1 MLLHYD
7 DETILL
13 ILYLQYLLHLYLLKI
28 DIECSITRTNTTRYD
43 TSLIMVQQKDVNE
56 YQDGSFSFFA
66 FSRPLS
72 LESWLMFALAIFV
85 TGATCFIIEYLLNK
99 DRSVESRR
107 RLSEAAFSLMSR
119 GNYESNYYGSI
130 RMINLSMNLLSIL
143 VFLATYTAN
152 LASFMV
158 VNNKPT
164 VQINDLNDAV
174 ISSKMICYWGGTSQE
189 RFFKA
194 RYPDYPNQYAFSAG
208 SSEFTLFE
216 LIQEGKCEIGLTE
229 ITAFNS
235 AKRDFSLNKDCN
247 LEWVG
252 RVVDIGF
259 ASFPIATS
267 TKYWLVPMV

>member
-1 MLLHYD
+1 
-7 DETILL
+7 
-13 ILYLQYLLHLYLLKI
+13 
-28 DIECSITRTNTTRYD
+28 
-43 TSLIMVQQKDVNE
+43 MVQQKYVNE
-56 YQDGSFSFFA
+56 YQDGSFSFSA
-66 FSRPLS
+66 FGSPFT
-72 LESWLMFALAIFV
+72 LELWLMFALAMFV
-85 TGATCFIIEYLLNK
+85 TGAACFLIEYLNK
-99 DRSVESRR
+99 DHSAESPR
-107 RLSEAAFSLMSR
+107 RLSEALVQSAFAVMGSSS
-119 GNYESNYYGSI
+119 YESNHGPG
-130 RMINLSMNLLSIL
+130 RMINLSMNFLTL
-143 VFLATYTAN
+143 VFIGSYTAN

-216 LIQEGKCEIGLTE
+216 LIQEGKCEIGLTG